1 MGIFKFFKKEDND
14 IKLPHILDHYKNSD
28 LEIRIKVKFIFVLC
42 IIMMIFIVP
51 AMIYTAWIHFSFV
64 SSPEIMIPILTGEA
78 AGIIFLFIALIL
90 LIKGFHKLASHLI
103 IISSFLSI
111 WLVMIVDR
119 SATLIRLDTA
129 TYILAVLA
137 LMPAFFVRK
146 RYIPVYAAVNVIFL
160 WAYIYFL
167 MDFNYETADYFADYT
182 VVIIFITIVGYNIA
196 RINRTILNK
205 YEGEIRK
212 LKVAEEQL
220 SNEKEK
226 LLEAQKLLE
235 SAAQTQKLQSLGIL
249 AGGIAHDFNNV
260 LTGIFGYIG
269 FARDESKEK
278 NIKELLAQASGAIE
292 RAKSLTHQLLTFSKG
307 GVPLK
312 KLQPFSPF
320 IEEVVRF
327 ALSGSSVT
335 PVFKISDDLK
345 MAEFDRNQAAQVI
358 DNIILNA
365 VEAMSKAGKI
375 EISAQNV
382 ALKENELF
390 PLTEGEYVKISI
402 ADEGPGIPQ
411 DSLPHIFDPFFT
423 TKKEGHGLGLA
434 MSYSIIRKHEGLIT
448 VDSTVGVGSVFTIYI
463 PAVSAQT
470 VIEPAAIEK
479 TEHAPFEG
487 RVLVMDDERIILEIV
502 AKILTRAGFDAVTVS
517 NGEDAIK
524 EFSKAKREGRPF
536 RFLIFDLTI
545 PNGMGGQETIDR
557 IRETD
562 KNVIAFVSTGYSDDP
577 VVADPAA
584 YGFNDTISKPF
595 EIDEL
600 KEKLGKYL

>member
-1 MGIFKFFKKEDND
+1 
-14 IKLPHILDHYKNSD
+14 
-28 LEIRIKVKFIFVLC
+28 
-42 IIMMIFIVP
+42 
-51 AMIYTAWIHFSFV
+51 
-64 SSPEIMIPILTGEA
+64 
-78 AGIIFLFIALIL
+78 
-90 LIKGFHKLASHLI
+90 
-103 IISSFLSI
+103 
-111 WLVMIVDR
+111 
-119 SATLIRLDTA
+119 
-129 TYILAVLA
+129 
-137 LMPAFFVRK
+137 
-146 RYIPVYAAVNVIFL
+146 
-160 WAYIYFL
+160 
-167 MDFNYETADYFADYT
+167 
-182 VVIIFITIVGYNIA
+182 
-196 RINRTILNK
+196 NRTILNK

-249 AGGIAHDFNNV
+249 AGGIAHDFNNL

-423 TKKEGHGLGLA
+423 TKSEGHGLGLA

-448 VDSTVGVGSVFTIYI
+448 VDSNIGKGAVFTIYI
-463 PAVSAQT
+463 PAAAPQP
-470 VIEPAAIEK
+470 VIEPPVV
-479 TEHAPFEG
+479 EHKEHGSFAG
-487 RVLVMDDERIILEIV
+487 RVLVMDDERIISEIV
-502 AKILTRAGFDAVTVS
+502 AHILNRAGFDAVTVS

-545 PNGMGGQETIDR
+545 PNGMGGQKALDR